1 MHFLPYIFMK
11 NLKYLRLKKE
21 YTQTTLADFLGV
33 GTGVVAR
40 WELGQT
46 CPSLCQLLKLCRIL
60 CCSPAQLLLDDEYLC
75 DNVHSTFIPLFR
87 EDDVTAY
94 PLSASAEETLPH
106 FGIVLPYDVS
116 ERISEGDICFFTIA
130 DSAAEGN
137 TVIAVSGDGEEKIV
151 QYSAGSDYMVIAV
164 CTGLRRS
171 I

>member
-1 MHFLPYIFMK
+1 M
-11 NLKYLRLKKE
+11 
-21 YTQTTLADFLGV
+21 GV

-46 CPSLCQLLKLCRIL
+46 CPSLCQLLKLCRVL

-94 PLSASAEETLPH
+94 PLSASAEKTLPH
-106 FGIVLPYDVS
+106 FGIVMPCSIS
-116 ERISEGDICFFTIA
+116 ERISEGDICFFTMA
-130 DSAAEGN
+130 DRAAEGN

-151 QYSAGSDYMVIAV
+151 QYSAGSDYRVIAV